1 VYRIQESEVSE
12 ALKRIKW
19 DKAMSPG
26 DIFFLER
33 AGKMCIIVLRS
44 EKRVQNGPIQKK
56 GTSWWPKTKIK
67 KTIQSLGQ
75 TSNNYRPGMGQV
87 KRARFLALA
96 SPQRSFSSSTF
107 RSVAL
112 S

>member
-1 VYRIQESEVSE
+1 MEDAQAPGSLTTFKAPPPPNFVYRIQESEVSE

-67 KTIQSLGQ
+67 K
-75 TSNNYRPGMGQV
+75 NNPITR
-87 KRARFLALA
+87 
-96 SPQRSFSSSTF
+96 TDI
-107 RSVAL
+107 
-112 S
+112 